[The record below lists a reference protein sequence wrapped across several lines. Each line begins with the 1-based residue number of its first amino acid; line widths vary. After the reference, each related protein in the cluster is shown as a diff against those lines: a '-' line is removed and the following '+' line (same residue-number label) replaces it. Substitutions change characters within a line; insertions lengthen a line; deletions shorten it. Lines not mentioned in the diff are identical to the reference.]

1 MPSKPFIMT
10 IHVDGGCRN
19 NGRASATGAAA
30 AVFYNRNG
38 FPTTWTRRLNGLQPP
53 TSQRAELTAIVL
65 ALEQVLVKHAGLRR
79 NPRLRVTIYTD
90 SKYVLGCMTGWYE
103 KWVGNGW
110 RNAKGGAVAN
120 RDLVEWAKALEG
132 MVREVARG
140 TVRFVWVPRERNGD
154 ADRAVGAVLDG
165 I

>member
-1 MPSKPFIMT
+1 MK

-19 NGRASATGAAA
+19 NGRSSATGAAA

-38 FPTTWTRRLNGLQPP
+38 FRTTWTRRLTALQPP

-79 NPRLRVTIYTD
+79 NPRLRVTIFTD
-90 SKYVLGCMTGWYE
+90 SKYALGCMTEWYG

-110 RNAKGGAVAN
+110 RNAKGGEVAN
-120 RDLVEWAKALEG
+120 RDLVELAKGLEG
-132 MVREVARG
+132 LVREAGRG
-140 TVRFVWVPRERNGD
+140 TVRFVWVPREENMD
-154 ADRAVGAVLDG
+154 ADRAVGEVLDG
-165 I
+165 M